1 MNHARQREALR
12 EIIESIDRI
21 DTYVTTLQSA
31 PDMGI
36 DAIKYQLV
44 VIGEAVSRVSEQM
57 RSLAPEVPWDRI
69 KSQRNV
75 LVHAYDDVDLPRV
88 LVVVERHL
96 GPLRSAIEVLLS
108 EPAIVSDPPS
118 SVVANEGGNH
128 GSSDTSTAPST
139 GSPRHLPGVEEGPVP
154 GSPGGGAGPA

>member
-1 MNHARQREALR
+1 MNPRREQAALR
-12 EIIESIDRI
+12 EIIQAI
-21 DTYVTTLQSA
+21 DTINVYVKALSVS

-44 VIGEAVSRVSEQM
+44 VIGEAVSRVSEQT
-57 RSLAPEVPWDRI
+57 RGHAPEIPWERI

-88 LVVVERHL
+88 LTVLDRHL
-96 GPLRSAIEVLLS
+96 DPLRFAVEALLTQ
-108 EPAIVSDPPS
+108 SDPLSDPRS
-118 SVVANEGGNH
+118 NVIGQEGGSH
-128 GSSDTSTAPST
+128 EAADTST
-139 GSPRHLPGVEEGPVP
+139 GSPGHLPRVEEGPVP